1 MKTLLLAATAA
12 IGLAV
17 AAPAAK
23 ADVILTFGQIGT
35 AKAITA
41 VANGT
46 DTATTITATDAPV
59 SITQILGAVPVPTT
73 ADFTLNAT
81 STGAAAPVGGGA
93 FQHFAG
99 TFSIT
104 SGPGGTGTNFLSGSF
119 SDIVLGTGN
128 SAVLSAS
135 APPDAVT
142 FTSDVITE
150 LSSPL
155 GLSLSFANVTPSV
168 GIVGTTLSGFRS
180 SVSGTF
186 SASAAAVPEPASLAL
201 LGVGLLAAGRLRKSR
216 PAN

>member
-23 ADVILTFGQIGT
+23 ADVILTFGQIGN
-35 AKAITA
+35 ANAITA

-59 SITQILGAVPVPTT
+59 SITQILGAVPVPTA

-99 TFSIT
+99 TFS
-104 SGPGGTGTNFLSGSF
+104 FLSGSV

-186 SASAAAVPEPASLAL
+186 SASAAAAPEPASLAL
-201 LGVGLLAAGRLRKSR
+201 LGVGLLGAGLVRKSR
-216 PAN
+216 RAN